1 MDSVIQSFTHFCLQI
16 LPLLKSW
23 GATGLL
29 VEYEDSFPYSEELS
43 IIHTQDAYRYQVH
56 LCFLVTPLIE
66 YENPS
71 YIEEFS
77 ISH

>member
-1 MDSVIQSFTHFCLQI
+1 MDSLIHSFTHFCLQI

-29 VEYEDSFPYSEELS
+29 VEYEDSFPYSEELG
-43 IIHTQDAYRYQVH
+43 IIHTQDAYRYQVQFR
-56 LCFLVTPLIE
+56 FLVIPLTE

-71 YIEEFS
+71 YSEEFS
-77 ISH
+77 ISY